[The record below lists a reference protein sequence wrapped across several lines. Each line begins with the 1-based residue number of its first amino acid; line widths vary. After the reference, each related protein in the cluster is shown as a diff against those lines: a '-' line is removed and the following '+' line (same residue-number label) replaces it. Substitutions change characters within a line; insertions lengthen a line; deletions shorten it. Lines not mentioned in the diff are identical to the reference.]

1 MDKAIYDCNGDGLGY
16 KIVDWL
22 SLGLLIPFH
31 NFTPTKTISMNK
43 IITTLLFTSLSFIS
57 LAQESAIGENVQET
71 IPAFGYCIM
80 PDNITFLAL
89 EADYDGEYITERELI
104 DLFETGRFD
113 FSKNLVNW
121 TYYSYWA
128 LNERTLEQPEAH
140 TFYQMV
146 VDPTGT
152 YLAIAKERQGGWDRS
167 IMIYNKGSQVKV
179 DEFDMLATNENIYS
193 LNQVKFNQNGTE
205 LIIGANDQGIYAY
218 SIKEKSIKELYN
230 PYSYLFYDYDYQND
244 VPILKQYVKDNEGE
258 YILDL
263 DLFTLSGDSKTTI
276 TLPLPLHYTRILN
289 PTETHKYYGLFYE
302 QEYDTYIAPID
313 DYNDQ
318 VIYRNKKTFVFITR
332 EVPKE

>member
-1 MDKAIYDCNGDGLGY
+1 M
-16 KIVDWL
+16 DWL
-22 SLGLLIPFH
+22 SLALLIPFH
-31 NFTPTKTISMNK
+31 NFTPTKTTSMNR
-43 IITTLLFTSLSFIS
+43 ILTTLLFSSLSFIS

-80 PDNITFLAL
+80 PDNMTFLVL

-104 DLFETGRFD
+104 DLFETSRFE
-113 FSKNLVNW
+113 FSKDLVNW

-128 LNERTLEQPEAH
+128 LNERTFEQPEAH

-152 YLAIAKERQGGWDRS
+152 YLALAKERRNAWGRT
-167 IMIYNKGSQVKV
+167 IMIYNKNSQVKV
-179 DEFDMLATNENIYS
+179 DEFDMLTTNESIDF
-193 LNQVKFNQNGTE
+193 LNQVKFNKDGSE
-205 LIIGANDQGIYAY
+205 LIMGANDQGIYSY
-218 SIKEKSIKELYN
+218 SIKDKSIKELHAPFTYQ
-230 PYSYLFYDYDYQND
+230 FYDYDYVNGT
-244 VPILKQYVKDNEGE
+244 PILKQYDKVKGDE
-258 YILDL
+258 YVLDS
-263 DLFTLSGDSKTTI
+263 DLFKLSGDIKTVI
-276 TLPLPLHYTRILN
+276 SLPLPLHYTRILT

-302 QEYDTYIAPID
+302 QEYDTYITPID